1 VVFGTLIEWASPY
14 EKGTSVKTA
23 LRRSIGALALVA
35 TLALASGGPTQAQD
49 QFEQVKLESFVT
61 AAITV
66 NELIEQWTPRI
77 NGAQNEAEAAELRDE
92 ANAELAAAIEQ
103 TNGIT
108 VEEYR
113 EISQAVRGDP
123 QLAARITEIY
133 QDRVAQ

>member
-1 VVFGTLIEWASPY
+1 MKI
-14 EKGTSVKTA
+14 A

-35 TLALASGGPTQAQD
+35 IMAFASAGPAQAQD
-49 QFEQVKLESFVT
+49 QFEQAKLESFVT

-123 QLAARITEIY
+123 QLAARVTEIY
-133 QDRVAQ
+133 QDRVGQ